1 MKKILI
7 LDTSAIMYRAY
18 FALMN
23 FRNSNGEPVGA
34 MLGFIKQLELALSYF
49 SPEYVIAAKDV
60 KRAELKR
67 REIYKEYK
75 ENRSGMPDELVMQL
89 DAIDGILEGYGIP
102 IIKIPSYEAD
112 DVIASISKKYSKD
125 YEIIILTGDKDLAQL
140 INPNTSIALLGKKD
154 ENEPYKIIEN
164 DEDVIEYLGVKS
176 YQIKDLFGLI
186 GDSSDG
192 IPGVLGIGPK
202 TGAKLIA
209 EYDNIDNI
217 YANIDNIKGALQKK
231 IIASKDLAY
240 ISRELATVF
249 DELDIDLNIEDA
261 KIKEKDFDKLSEIY
275 LKYELRKEYEKLVKD
290 KPKMD
295 LKINEIEYP
304 SLNDFITKINSV
316 NEEISIYLGEEGIAF
331 CNKDEV
337 HYTFDISEE
346 IGNLFEKGVS
356 IRDIDSN
363 LNVCIYSGKEWKNL
377 GINFKNYFD
386 ILLASFTLGTDKSQK
401 LETMAFDKLGLSI
414 EEIDKKILNKFDATS
429 FIEYRKNR
437 LITMTYAIFKLKE
450 VFMDLLEKENQ
461 LDIYLEEKE
470 FTDVLIYMEKQGIA
484 INQNY
489 FEKYNLELEKKIKDI
504 ENKIYIESGESFN
517 ISSPKQ
523 LGEVLF
529 ETMGIEGVKKNKRG
543 YSTDAEVLELL
554 RDRGIKIAELLL
566 EYRELVK
573 LKSTYV
579 EPLLKL
585 SINRRIHTTYNQTG
599 TATGRL
605 SSSNPNLQNIPTRT
619 YEGTKIREGF
629 IASKGMKL
637 VSFDYSQIELRVLAE
652 ISKDENL
659 INAYKHNLDLH
670 ELTARKI
677 FMLKDDEKVSKTQRN
692 IAKVINFS
700 VLYGKTPFGLSK
712 ELKITVSDAKLYINT
727 YFKEYPKVRILLD
740 DIIEK
745 AKKDGYVETK
755 FGTRRYV
762 YDINSSNINI
772 KEQAKRMA
780 VNTVIQGTA
789 ANIIKKVM
797 KEIYDKLC
805 NDNVKMLLQ
814 VHDELIFEVRE
825 DINIFEEI
833 RDIMQNTIVFD
844 DVVLKVNGSEGDNW
858 AVLK

>member
-125 YEIIILTGDKDLAQL
+125 HEIIILTGDKDLAQL

-585 SINRRIHTTYNQTG
+585 SINGRIHTTYNQTG

>member
-34 MLGFIKQLELALSYF
+34 ILGFIRQLELALSYF
-49 SPEYVIAAKDV
+49 APEYVISAKDV
-60 KRAELKR
+60 KRNELKR
-67 REIYKEYK
+67 REIYAEYK
-75 ENRSGMPDELVMQL
+75 ENRSGMPDELVAQL
-89 DAIDGILEGYGIP
+89 DAIDSVLEGYGIP

-112 DVIASISKKYSKD
+112 DVIASITNKYSKD

-140 INPNTSIALLGKKD
+140 INPNASVALLGKKE
-154 ENEPYKIIEN
+154 ENEPYKILKN

-176 YQIKDLFGLI
+176 SQIRDLFGLI

-192 IPGVLGIGPK
+192 IPGVAGIGPK
-202 TGAKLIA
+202 TGSKLIA

-231 IIASKDLAY
+231 LIESKDLAY
-240 ISRELATVF
+240 ISKELATVF
-249 DELDIDLNIEDA
+249 DELEIDLNIEDA
-261 KIKEKDFDKLSEIY
+261 KIKEKDFDKLSEVY
-275 LKYELRKEYEKLVKD
+275 LKYELRKEYEKLIKD
-290 KPKMD
+290 KPKSE
-295 LKINEIEYP
+295 LKIKEIEH
-304 SLNDFITKINSV
+304 SNLHDFITKINSV
-316 NEEISIYLGEEGIAF
+316 NDEIALYIGEEGIAF
-331 CNKDEV
+331 CDKNEI
-337 HYTFDISEE
+337 HYSFDISEE
-346 IGNLFEKGVS
+346 LGNLFEKGIS
-356 IRDIDSN
+356 IRDINDN

-377 GINFKNYFD
+377 GVNFKNYFD

-401 LETMAFDKLGLSI
+401 IETMAFDKLGISI
-414 EEIDKKILNKFDATS
+414 EEIDKKVLNKLETS
-429 FIEYRKNR
+429 RIIEYRKNR
-437 LITMTYAIFKLKE
+437 LINITYSIFKLKE

-461 LDIYLEEKE
+461 MDMYLEEKE

-484 INQNY
+484 INEKY
-489 FEKYNLELEKKIKDI
+489 FEKYSLELEKKIKDI
-504 ENKIYIESGESFN
+504 EDKIYIESGESFN

-529 ETMGIEGVKKNKRG
+529 EKMGIEVVKKNKRG

-554 RDRGIKIAELLL
+554 KDRGIKIAELIL

-585 SINRRIHTTYNQTG
+585 AINGKIHTTYNQTG

-619 YEGTKIREGF
+619 DEGTKIREGF

-745 AKKDGYVETK
+745 AEKDGYVETK

-762 YDINSSNINI
+762 YDINSSNVNI

-805 NDNVKMLLQ
+805 NDNFKMLLQ

-825 DINIFEEI
+825 DLDLFKEI
-833 RDIMQNTIVFD
+833 TDIMQNTIIFD
-844 DVVLKVNGSEGDNW
+844 DVILKVNGSYGDNW

>member
-585 SINRRIHTTYNQTG
+585 SINGRIHTTYNQTG

>member
-125 YEIIILTGDKDLAQL
+125 HEIIILTGDKDLAQL

-585 SINRRIHTTYNQTG
+585 SINGRIHTTYNQTG

-797 KEIYDKLC
+797 KKIYDKLC

>member
-192 IPGVLGIGPK
+192 IPGVLGIENK

-585 SINRRIHTTYNQTG
+585 SINGRIHTTYNQTG

-797 KEIYDKLC
+797 KKIYDKLC

>member
-331 CNKDEV
+331 CNKYEV

-585 SINRRIHTTYNQTG
+585 SINGRIHTTYNQTG

>member
-585 SINRRIHTTYNQTG
+585 SINGRIHTTYNQTG

-797 KEIYDKLC
+797 KKIYDKLC

>member
-261 KIKEKDFDKLSEIY
+261 KIKEKNFDKLSEIY

-585 SINRRIHTTYNQTG
+585 SINGRIHTTYNQTG

-797 KEIYDKLC
+797 KKIYDKLC

>member
-23 FRNSNGEPVGA
+23 FRNSSGEPVGA
-34 MLGFIKQLELALSYF
+34 ILGFIKQLELALSYF

-60 KRAELKR
+60 KRIELKR

-75 ENRSGMPDELVMQL
+75 ENRSGMPDELAMQL
-89 DAIDGILEGYGIP
+89 DAIDGVLEGYGI
-102 IIKIPSYEAD
+102 KIVKVPSYEAD
-112 DVIASISKKYSKD
+112 DVIASISKKYSED

-140 INPNTSIALLGKKD
+140 INKNTSVALLGKKD
-154 ENEPYKIIEN
+154 ENEPYKIIKN

-176 YQIKDLFGLI
+176 HQIKDLFGLI

-192 IPGVLGIGPK
+192 IPGVSGIGPK
-202 TGAKLIA
+202 TGAKLIL

-231 IIASKDLAY
+231 LIESKDLAY
-240 ISRELATVF
+240 ISKKLATVF
-249 DELDIDLNIEDA
+249 DDLDIDLNIEDA
-261 KIKEKDFDKLSEIY
+261 KVCEKNFDKLSEIY
-275 LKYELRKEYEKLVKD
+275 LKYELRKEYEKLVKN
-290 KPKMD
+290 KPKID
-295 LKINEIEYP
+295 LKIKEIEY
-304 SLNDFITKINSV
+304 SNLHDFITKINSV
-316 NEEISIYLGEEGIAF
+316 NEEISLYLGEEGIAF

-356 IRDIDSN
+356 IKDIKDD

-377 GINFKNYFD
+377 GVNFKRYFD

-401 LETMAFDKLGLSI
+401 IETMAFDKLGISI
-414 EEIDKKILNKFDATS
+414 EEIDKKILNKLAPINA
-429 FIEYRKNR
+429 IEYRKNR
-437 LITMTYAIFKLKE
+437 LINITYAIFKLKE

-461 LDIYLEEKE
+461 MDMYLEEKE

-484 INQNY
+484 IDEKY
-489 FEKYNLELEKKIKDI
+489 FEKYSLELEIKIKDI
-504 ENKIYIESGESFN
+504 EDRIYAESGEGFN

-523 LGEVLF
+523 LGEILF
-529 ETMGIEGVKKNKRG
+529 EKMGIEGVKKNKRG

-554 RDRGIKIAELLL
+554 KDRGIKIAELIL

-573 LKSTYV
+573 LRSTYV

-585 SINRRIHTTYNQTG
+585 AIDGRIHTTYNQTG

-619 YEGTKIREGF
+619 DEGTKIREGF

-659 INAYKHNLDLH
+659 INAYKNNLDLH

-677 FMLKDDEKVSKTQRN
+677 FMLKDDEKVSKIQRN

-727 YFKEYPKVRILLD
+727 YFKEYPKVRVLLD
-740 DIIEK
+740 DIIKK
-745 AKKDGYVETK
+745 AEKDGYVETK

-762 YDINSSNINI
+762 YDINSSNVNI

-805 NDNVKMLLQ
+805 NENFKMLLQ

-825 DINIFEEI
+825 DIYPFEEI
-833 RDIMQNTIVFD
+833 SNIMQNTILFD
-844 DVVLKVNGSEGDNW
+844 DVILKVNGSEGYNW